1 MKVKLF
7 VVLALL
13 SIETPAMTQ
22 EFPLGIRSQAL
33 GGAGVAIGREAET
46 LLDNPAT
53 LASLAGSTL
62 TVFYTNP
69 FGLKELRLNSF
80 SGNLN
85 WTHFSC
91 GAAFV
96 DFGNTLY
103 HDRRLHLAVARRFL
117 VAQRLALGVSGVL
130 RQLRISGYGEA
141 SALLLNLGTQWRVSD
156 SFIFGSAL
164 TNLLDATI
172 GQQKE
177 KLPRSVSFGLAYL
190 PTSTLMLQMEVY
202 KQNDF
207 PEEWRLG
214 IELNPLPPLLLRVG
228 TATNPDRLTC
238 GFALRV
244 FKFSVQFAAFSHTD
258 LGWTEQFAVTLMSR

>member
-7 VVLALL
+7 VVLICL
-13 SIETPAMTQ
+13 SIETLATAQ

-33 GGAGVAIGREAET
+33 GGTSVARGREAET

-62 TVFYTNP
+62 TIFYTNP

-80 SGNLN
+80 SGSMNFAN
-85 WTHFSC
+85 SAF
-91 GAAFV
+91 GATFV
-96 DFGNTLY
+96 DFGNALY
-103 HDRRLHLAVARRFL
+103 RDRRLHLAIARRFL
-117 VAQRLALGVSGVL
+117 SAQRLALGLSGVL
-130 RQLRISGYGEA
+130 RQLRISGYGDA
-141 SALLLNLGTQWRVSD
+141 SALLLNFGTQWRVSD
-156 SFIFGSAL
+156 SFLFGSAL

-177 KLPRSVSFGLAYL
+177 KLPRSARFGLAYL
-190 PTSTLMLQMEVY
+190 PTSTLTLQMEVY

-214 IELNPLPPLLLRVG
+214 IEVNPLPPLLLRVG
-228 TATNPDRLTC
+228 TGTNPDRLTC

-244 FKFSVQFAAFSHTD
+244 FKFSLQFAAFSHTD
-258 LGWTEQFAVTLMSR
+258 LGWTEQFAVTLQSR